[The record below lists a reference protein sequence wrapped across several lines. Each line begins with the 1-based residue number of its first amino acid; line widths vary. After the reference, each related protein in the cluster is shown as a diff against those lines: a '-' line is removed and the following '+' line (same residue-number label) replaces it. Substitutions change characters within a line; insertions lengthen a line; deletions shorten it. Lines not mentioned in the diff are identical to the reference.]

1 MISLTYLSSA
11 VEPMTPEQLEDLLR
25 QSRAANHA
33 AGLTGALL
41 YADGSFVQ
49 TLEGPD
55 QAVHATFARILADPR
70 HRGLF
75 IVLNEQVTE
84 RAFPEWTMGFR
95 RIDGVE
101 AQRLPGFS
109 DYLRTNRE
117 LGLSTPAGRG
127 AEVFHQVFREGL
139 R

>member
-11 VEPMTPEQLEDLLR
+11 VEPMSPVELEDLLR

-33 AGLTGALL
+33 ADLTGALL

-49 TLEGPD
+49 TLEGSD
-55 QAVHATFARILADPR
+55 AAVHATFGRILADPR

-75 IVLNEQVTE
+75 IVLNEQITE

-117 LGLSTPAGRG
+117 LGLSTTAGG
-127 AEVFHQVFREGL
+127 NAEVFHQVFREGL

>member
-11 VEPMTPEQLEDLLR
+11 IEPMSPDELEDLLT
-25 QSRAANHA
+25 QSRAANHD

-55 QAVHATFARILADPR
+55 EAVHATFGRILADNR

-75 IVLNEQVTE
+75 IVLNEQIAE

-117 LGLSTPAGRG
+117 MGLATPAGRG

>member
-11 VEPMTPEQLEDLLR
+11 VEPMSPAELEDLLR

-33 AGLTGALL
+33 ADLTGALL

-55 QAVHATFARILADPR
+55 AAVHATFGRILADPR

-75 IVLNEQVTE
+75 IVLDEQITE

-117 LGLSTPAGRG
+117 LGLSTTAGG
-127 AEVFHQVFREGL
+127 NAEVFHQVFREGL